1 MLQYARSD
9 THFLLFI
16 YDHLRNALI
25 DRTIAPS
32 SSNGPVICTPPST
45 ANVSTNPSHALINH
59 VLAKSAETCLR
70 VYTKEPYDRLSGSG
84 PHGWD
89 TLAKKWNKPFLTANS
104 NFSSSTMDVQQQ
116 QKSVYQAV
124 HEWREMVAR
133 EEDEST
139 RYVMPNPYL
148 FKIAQAPFP
157 RDVSDL
163 MRILGVQPP
172 PPVVVKRRVNEL
184 FEVMRQV
191 VVLELERE
199 EWRVDDHD
207 GKDGI
212 PSSNEILWGHFLFL
226 LDRVNEAQVGY
237 RYDDD
242 RHQPI
247 NIVAFREKRVY

>member
-1 MLQYARSD
+1 
-9 THFLLFI
+9 
-16 YDHLRNALI
+16 
-25 DRTIAPS
+25 
-32 SSNGPVICTPPST
+32 
-45 ANVSTNPSHALINH
+45 
-59 VLAKSAETCLR
+59 
-70 VYTKEPYDRLSGSG
+70 
-84 PHGWD
+84 
-89 TLAKKWNKPFLTANS
+89 
-104 NFSSSTMDVQQQ
+104 MDIQQQ

-124 HEWREMVAR
+124 HEWRERVAR

-199 EWRVDDHD
+199 ELLVDDHD
-207 GKDGI
+207 GKDG
-212 PSSNEILWGHFLFL
+212 SNETLCGHSLFLF
-226 LDRVNEAQVGY
+226 DRVNEAQVGY